1 MLSSAL
7 GVAFD
12 GRAPIP
18 VLLEQ
23 ARAADAQGAAT
34 LWISDHLFLREPF
47 STAAAALGVTA
58 RARVALMAV
67 SPHIVHPVQIAM
79 AAATLDELAPGRV
92 VLCLGTGAPR
102 DLADAG
108 LEPRRRLR
116 ALREALELTRQ
127 LLAGETV
134 HYDGEV
140 FRAHGHALASG
151 RRAVPIFLAASGP
164 QTLAL
169 AGAVADGVLLSNASS
184 VEFVRWAL
192 DRVEAGAKGR
202 ALSRAGLVYACV
214 AEGGA
219 DALGRFR
226 RNLAITLRGGHHT
239 LNVKLGGGSLDQA
252 ALDDAVSR
260 QDWTRAEALITDDL
274 GRRHTA
280 SGTAAQV
287 RERLAAYRAA
297 GLDEIV
303 LGGLSDPGEMSRTLT
318 AVRT

>member
-1 MLSSAL
+1 MPSSAL

-12 GRAPIP
+12 GRAPMS
-18 VLLEQ
+18 VLLDQ
-23 ARAADAQGAAT
+23 ARVADAQGAAT

-108 LEPRRRLR
+108 LEPRRPLR
-116 ALREALELTRQ
+116 ALRECLELTRL

-140 FRAHGHALASG
+140 FRGHGHALASG

-169 AGAVADGVLLSNASS
+169 ADAAADGVLLSNASS

-192 DRVEAGAKGR
+192 DQVEASVSQRRGRSRYSRARRRWPRVGR
-202 ALSRAGLVYACV
+202 ARGRRRRALPRPGRPCPPRAGGRYAPRSLSR
-214 AEGGA
+214 
-219 DALGRFR
+219 R
-226 RNLAITLRGGHHT
+226 RR
-239 LNVKLGGGSLDQA
+239 
-252 ALDDAVSR
+252 
-260 QDWTRAEALITDDL
+260 
-274 GRRHTA
+274 
-280 SGTAAQV
+280 
-287 RERLAAYRAA
+287 
-297 GLDEIV
+297 
-303 LGGLSDPGEMSRTLT
+303 
-318 AVRT
+318 